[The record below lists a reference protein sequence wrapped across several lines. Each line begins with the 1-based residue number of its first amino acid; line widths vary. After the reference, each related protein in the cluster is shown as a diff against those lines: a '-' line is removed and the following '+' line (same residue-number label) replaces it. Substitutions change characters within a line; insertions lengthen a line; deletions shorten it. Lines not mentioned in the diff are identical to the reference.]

1 MIQEFVWRDIKLKT
15 VNTILKNKVR
25 RVKLADL
32 DLLESYDHQQ
42 CDYKKEEKVWC
53 WRNNGQQVN

>member
-42 CDYKKEEKVWC
+42 CDYKKEEKVIFC
-53 WRNNGQQVN
+53 H